1 MKNTA
6 RITALTLVVTLT
18 ILSGYM
24 QGTLRRRWGASK
36 VEETAA
42 ARLVQFPMTMGP
54 WQTIQEG
61 ELDETAVR
69 MLQPSGQLVRVLR
82 EGGGAVPVSMT
93 LLVGPPGYIGAHTPE
108 VCVSGIGYQKIG
120 ATERVTVSP
129 PDHPELKGT
138 FWVATFRSRAYDR
151 HILREYWAWST
162 GGPWEAATGSRMG
175 YGFYP
180 YLYKVQLGCRLPA
193 GSDPATADPTLGL
206 LQQIV
211 LESPAYLVNA
221 DAK

>member
-6 RITALTLVVTLT
+6 RITALVLIVVLT

-24 QGTLRRRWGASK
+24 EGTLRRRWGASN
-36 VEETAA
+36 VEKTAS
-42 ARLVQFPMTMGP
+42 ARLVQFPKTMGP
-54 WQTIQEG
+54 WRTVREG
-61 ELDETAVR
+61 ELDETSFQ
-69 MLQPSGQLVRVLR
+69 MLQPSGELVRVLR
-82 EGGGAVPVSMT
+82 HGEGGTPVSMT
-93 LLVGPPGYIGAHTPE
+93 LLVGPPGNIGAHTPE

-129 PDHPELKGT
+129 PNHPELQGT
-138 FWVATFRSRAYDR
+138 FWVATFRSRGYDR

-162 GGPWEAATGSRMG
+162 GGAWEAATGARMG

-193 GSDPATADPTLGL
+193 GSDPDSTDPTLDL

-211 LESPAYLVNA
+211 LESPAYLVDA
-221 DAK
+221 DVK